1 MVKEYSQ
8 TDLNNFEK
16 IKVSEQKISQ
26 PIKDKPYRYDTKLLD
41 KNIKRKKKQNYDDKD
56 KNQFSLIENGLSV
69 GEVDKEQKYFFSQHD
84 IDDSSSYRS
93 MYPHNIR
100 YGKSKVKRPSI
111 KVHINE
117 DGSLPKLNWDN
128 DLDLKSEI
136 FKGMYDEPKYLPGG
150 DKYLLV
156 EFGNIMNLELNFK
169 AQGLAKAIEQANIK
183 GIYETLPC
191 FASMIVHYNSDEIKY
206 GDLKKELKF
215 LVSNLKSSDDTIV
228 ESRLFRFPT
237 VYLDK
242 WTKEAVEDYV
252 AKITYKKPDPE
263 FIVELNNLDNI
274 EHFVR
279 VHSSTEY
286 WVASLGFWPGLPFTM
301 PLDPRCKLTAP
312 KYNPPRT
319 WTPKGAIGMGGSSTA
334 IYPDKLPGGYQ
345 IFGRTP
351 VPIWDPEK
359 RFSIFKDSVCLFRP
373 GDRIKF
379 DPCSYEE
386 FESIEKK
393 IIDGSYR
400 YNVMEDHKFSIKDYK
415 NWVTKLD
422 WKKKF

>member
-8 TDLNNFEK
+8 TDLDNFEK

-386 FESIEKK
+386 FESIERK
-393 IIDGSYR
+393 IIDGSYQ
-400 YNVMEDHKFSIKDYK
+400 YDVMEDHKFSIKDYK

>member
-386 FESIEKK
+386 FESIERK

-400 YNVMEDHKFSIKDYK
+400 YDVMEDHKFSIKDYK

>member
-41 KNIKRKKKQNYDDKD
+41 KNIKSKKKQNYDDKD

-393 IIDGSYR
+393 IIDGSYQ